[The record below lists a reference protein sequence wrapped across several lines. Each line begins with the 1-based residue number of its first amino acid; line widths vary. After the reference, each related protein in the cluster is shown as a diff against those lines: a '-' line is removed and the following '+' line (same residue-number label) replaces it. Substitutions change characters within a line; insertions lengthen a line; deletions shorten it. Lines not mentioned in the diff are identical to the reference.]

1 MFVNTEVKMDKQA
14 YIISQAWIQNPFL
27 VIPPNT
33 AASVSA
39 SAHKKCQCCKKVKF
53 TVEFPDYE
61 NEQLLDGKL
70 PVCTKCF
77 KMANNA
83 GRRIVEL
90 TGIEYMCKVCGVL
103 QTLDRYSYAK
113 PKNTL
118 KTACVTCSRKTFRG
132 FK

>member
-1 MFVNTEVKMDKQA
+1 MNKQA
-14 YIISQAWIQNPFL
+14 YITSQAWLKNPFL
-27 VIPPNT
+27 VIPPNS
-33 AASVSA
+33 AASISA

-53 TVEFPDYE
+53 TSEFPDYE

-77 KMANNA
+77 KMADNS

-90 TGIEYMCKVCGVL
+90 TGIESMCKVCGVL
-103 QTLDRYSYAK
+103 QTLDRYSYEK
-113 PKNTL
+113 RKNTL
-118 KTACVTCSRKTFRG
+118 KTACMTCSRKAFRG